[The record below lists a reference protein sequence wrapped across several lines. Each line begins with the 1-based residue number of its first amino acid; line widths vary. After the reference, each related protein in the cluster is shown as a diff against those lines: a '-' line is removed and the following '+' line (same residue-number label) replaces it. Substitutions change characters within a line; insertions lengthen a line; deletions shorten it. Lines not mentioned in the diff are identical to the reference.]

1 MVGMGQ
7 KDAYIGDEAVS
18 KRGILTMRSPFERP
32 PRVMAAGAM
41 NTAAQGRPV
50 AVADR
55 SKTIP
60 RPLPAMPKAKS
71 NRIIDTE
78 EEAHVGRPVPV
89 VRGTTIKFFLDDER
103 ALDGRQRKEEPEDT
117 PLEAISLALGEEE
130 EEEDECMGLLLPFDY
145 TSVEGEPAGG
155 PGTTEMSQTVQE
167 QTVTVLTKEKE
178 VDILLEG
185 QFKKAKKKKKGERF

>member
-41 NTAAQGRPV
+41 NTAAQGRRV
-50 AVADR
+50 VKAVKN
-55 SKTIP
+55 KTIP
-60 RPLPAMPKAKS
+60 RPLPAMPIANS
-71 NRIIDTE
+71 NRLIDSE

-89 VRGTTIKFFLDDER
+89 VRGAAIEFFLDDEKS
-103 ALDGRQRKEEPEDT
+103 LDGRQRKEEPKGT

-130 EEEDECMGLLLPFDY
+130 EEDDECMGLLLPFDD
-145 TSVEGEPAGG
+145 TSVEGEPAVG
-155 PGTTEMSQTVQE
+155 PGTTEVSQTVQE
-167 QTVTVLTKEKE
+167 QTVTVLAEKK
-178 VDILLEG
+178 DAILLDRE
-185 QFKKAKKKKKGERF
+185 FKKTKKKKKGERL

>member
-50 AVADR
+50 AMAVR

-71 NRIIDTE
+71 KLEKSLEVEESE
-78 EEAHVGRPVPV
+78 EEA
-89 VRGTTIKFFLDDER
+89 FLTMGGDLFSDMSMER
-103 ALDGRQRKEEPEDT
+103 KPALRRTRIMMAEPMAQEEKVI
-117 PLEAISLALGEEE
+117 L
-130 EEEDECMGLLLPFDY
+130 
-145 TSVEGEPAGG
+145 
-155 PGTTEMSQTVQE
+155 
-167 QTVTVLTKEKE
+167 KKE
-178 VDILLEG
+178 VAMKG
-185 QFKKAKKKKKGERF
+185 FGKKALKGKKNGE

>member
-50 AVADR
+50 AKAVR

-71 NRIIDTE
+71 KLDRSLKDKE
-78 EEAHVGRPVPV
+78 SEEAAFDTMAGDLLSDMPMEGKPALRRSRMMMTEKMAQEEKVILKKEVAMKGF
-89 VRGTTIKFFLDDER
+89 GKKAIKGKKNGEW
-103 ALDGRQRKEEPEDT
+103 
-117 PLEAISLALGEEE
+117 LEA
-130 EEEDECMGLLLPFDY
+130 
-145 TSVEGEPAGG
+145 
-155 PGTTEMSQTVQE
+155 
-167 QTVTVLTKEKE
+167 
-178 VDILLEG
+178 
-185 QFKKAKKKKKGERF
+185 